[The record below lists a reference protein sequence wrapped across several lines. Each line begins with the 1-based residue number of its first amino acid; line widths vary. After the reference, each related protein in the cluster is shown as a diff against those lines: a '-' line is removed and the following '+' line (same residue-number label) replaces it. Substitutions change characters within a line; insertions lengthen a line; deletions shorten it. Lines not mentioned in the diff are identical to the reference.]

1 MNPHWRLQKTEEPI
15 DSTFEFSPSE
25 EEPPFLDLDVNV
37 QTQEEQD
44 NTPDL
49 SHQLSASLT
58 LPWVPTPPSP
68 TLITTQSTFPLLPP
82 PSLNPP
88 LTPPSTTMT
97 TTAKSIELWIGTP
110 EAYDGSF
117 ETSKQ
122 WLNAVQLYLFV
133 NKDVYNNDDKKIAFV
148 LSYMTKGSALTWAA
162 TFCENPIDTKGTVIL
177 GTYLNFITK
186 FNEDFKQR
194 DVTGATIAWLT
205 TKWMILKKDQT
216 YSSPLNQYVSEF

>member
-1 MNPHWRLQKTEEPI
+1 MNPHWRLQKTEELI
-15 DSTFEFSPSE
+15 DSTFEFLPSK

-68 TLITTQSTFPLLPP
+68 TLIATQPTFPLLLP

-88 LTPPSTTMT
+88 LTPPPTTMT
-97 TTAKSIELWIGTP
+97 TTAKPIELWIGTP
-110 EAYDGSF
+110 KAYDGSF

-122 WLNAVQLYLFV
+122 WLNAVQLYLLV
-133 NKDVYNNDDKKIAFV
+133 NKDVYNNDDK
-148 LSYMTKGSALTWAA
+148 
-162 TFCENPIDTKGTVIL
+162 
-177 GTYLNFITK
+177 
-186 FNEDFKQR
+186 
-194 DVTGATIAWLT
+194 
-205 TKWMILKKDQT
+205 
-216 YSSPLNQYVSEF
+216 